1 MEVVSTSGTA
11 KLLQE
16 SGLSVRQLDTMT
28 GFPEILAGRV
38 KTLHPHVHGAIL
50 LRRKD
55 PVQAREAAALG
66 IEPIDL
72 VVVNL
77 YPFARTAA
85 EASDP
90 YSQDVIEQIDI
101 GGVALIR
108 AAASRPAKPPPN
120 IATSISSETG
130 SRTTAGVQ
138 GSVS

>member
-1 MEVVSTSGTA
+1 
-11 KLLQE
+11 
-16 SGLSVRQLDTMT
+16 MT

-55 PVQAREAAALG
+55 AVQAREAAALG

-85 EASDP
+85 KASDP

-108 AAASRPAKPPPN
+108 AAAKNFEDVAVVTSPADYPALLK
-120 IATSISSETG
+120 ELEY
-130 SRTTAGVQ
+130 
-138 GSVS
+138 